1 MLKKR
6 KGISLIVLIITIIVI
21 IILASVI
28 VMSFSNN
35 NPIGRANEA
44 KFKSDLSSF
53 RDELDSVHND
63 NSFNDSTYAPENV
76 NVDVGDYAG
85 LRRYIPDIT
94 EKYAN
99 KLLIKKGK
107 LLYIGDDSGDNKSKY
122 EKYHDDKEEEWAKS
136 IGIQSP
142 YGQVGDANGDGQI
155 TEEDVAYIENYT
167 IGAEEVVAI
176 TDRKLNAFDAND
188 DGSIDIKDS
197 VVIDKYLNYEIDTLP
212 YTGSI

>member
-197 VVIDKYLNYEIDTLP
+197 VVIDKYLKYEIDTLP

>member
-155 TEEDVAYIENYT
+155 TEEDIAYIRNHVIES
-167 IGAEEVVAI
+167 EVVSL
-176 TDRKLNAFDAND
+176 TDRQRNAWDAYS
-188 DGSIDIKDS
+188 DGIIDVKDAD
-197 VVIDKYLNYEIDTLP
+197 VLVKYLNYQIDTLP

>member
-155 TEEDVAYIENYT
+155 TEEDIAYIRNHVIES
-167 IGAEEVVAI
+167 EVVSL
-176 TDRKLNAFDAND
+176 TDRQRNAWDANS
-188 DGSIDIKDS
+188 DGIINVKDAD
-197 VVIDKYLNYEIDTLP
+197 VLVKYLNYEIDTLP